1 MINSEMGNAMEALI
15 RSAFDAVV
23 AHPELKKRTLERV
36 LHELHIQSS
45 QNPTDDS
52 KGSKEESD

>member
-1 MINSEMGNAMEALI
+1 MEALI

-23 AHPELKKRTLERV
+23 ADPELKKRTLEHV

-52 KGSKEESD
+52 KDSKEESD